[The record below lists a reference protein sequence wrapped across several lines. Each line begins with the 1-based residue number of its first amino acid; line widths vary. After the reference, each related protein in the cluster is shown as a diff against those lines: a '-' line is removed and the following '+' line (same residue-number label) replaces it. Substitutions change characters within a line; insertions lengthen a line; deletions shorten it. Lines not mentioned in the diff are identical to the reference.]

1 MKLAT
6 KKILHN
12 ILAMVVS
19 VCMVC
24 TLTPSVAW
32 AAGGADDSSK
42 SDDVVM
48 NAWESEGGNTAT
60 GNTKVKA
67 KVYDAD
73 FKFDSITPD
82 ANYNKKDDF
91 VNAVTGS
98 NPLQAVFHE
107 SALPDSYT
115 VTWYIQE
122 MIENPS
128 YDSNQPESK
137 DNPKTILTG
146 NATEIASDTY
156 NKANTPTYDGV
167 PSTFTYP
174 GSAGVVVAPASLPMS
189 DGKMYEFSV
198 KLVNNADLEQEA
210 SATTQVTLLPDYPEI
225 RLYGSGD
232 AVANAGEHMVQ
243 GNVYVGFSLP
253 MHYPE
258 LSVSPVA
265 SGGTDS
271 AFSALQQAA
280 SGNGEEIDSA
290 VNLALTDMENL
301 PDGEDPYVGQLDVFI
316 PLPDGSALGV
326 GDSVN
331 VYGYNTIAPA
341 TNPTAKKYAGEVV
354 EIELENGTKVPAVA
368 IAVEGTG
375 ATLGSFAIG
384 KPMAGSY
391 TVYASASEGGFISPS
406 GTNGVVSGQP
416 LGKQAE
422 FTALAMTTGYAFA
435 GFEVRVGSATATPV
449 AANQLEVSGNSLKF
463 NPSSIGVADGG
474 NVYVHAS
481 FTKVEPPAEGE
492 QAVTYYASASLRSS
506 DGATGSLTIAPAQT
520 YDGAP
525 DVKTVRMG
533 QSGVT
538 LDKPVNNYAGL
549 YLQFNP
555 DSGCAVESVRVNG
568 QELSF
573 NYWNNEIMIGALTT
587 STMVDVSYRK
597 LANGETRPETT
608 YVDVTG
614 TLDTKDW
621 VPGYIRAMLVIG
633 SGPSQTETSHAY
645 STPVGARQTI
655 EVMHTTNYE
664 VQATQID
671 ANGVQ
676 TDVTNKV
683 VKGDR
688 KDSIAIYNVTE
699 PVTIVFKYVPKS
711 AEIEGTVGPGGS
723 GQIIVDPTKQASNRM
738 SKAAAL
744 RASAK
749 VGETTT
755 ISREMLEVGN
765 RARIIATPAD
775 GYELGR
781 IEVNGTNV
789 TQYFKPHYQGTTIT
803 HWTMTVYRSETGN
816 IPDGTGQWDVPGW
829 EGLLQD
835 AVVDNVVPIESAVAN
850 VTMSFNPKVPTSE
863 TYQTIRTHVEGNGGT
878 ITPTFKAE
886 QNTTATVQFFPDDT
900 YKVDAYRVDTGN
912 WVTVGDNRDSLKVD
926 VPVGTYD
933 HDVYVRFKPG
943 STQGMPNAYTI
954 VPQASAGGTISPGEP
969 VKVYEGDSFNF
980 SILPK
985 AGYTIGTVE
994 ANGTTRPDV
1003 TLEGEGDIAVNGYTC
1018 TVSNVKSD
1026 CRLSVKFNKSEATS
1040 TAHVVRAECVEGNGT
1055 INPSSPFTVANG
1067 SNVSFTFWP
1076 DDGWYV
1082 KGVYVKNSAT
1092 PDTMPDGE
1100 ESADR
1105 GINLVGSV
1113 VDGRMFTLSDIQ
1125 DDTVLQVAFGE
1136 LRHTDPDDPNSPID
1150 PNDPNTP
1157 PTVNDGDTFTLS
1169 PTDNFQL
1176 GDGATISPNLSD
1188 MTFIK
1193 AKDDSGNVINP
1204 PHAASGSD
1212 ITVIIASGYKLDD
1225 GAENGGI
1232 TIKNGNDDVTKSVT
1246 VKPVGDGMYEVT
1258 IPAANITPDMKIIVD
1273 TTQDKAS
1280 QGKVDKAKVNITVSG
1295 EGVVSPSGIDG
1306 VVSVEAGKSQTFTF
1320 IPNTGWK
1327 LHRLYVDDATVSV
1340 MGNSYAMH
1348 NIQGEK
1354 SLQAVFVPLE
1364 EGEQQPD
1371 VATHDV
1377 NVVPRAVGGGQFDA
1391 KIGSVSPSGITKVAD
1406 GASLSVLVEPAAGYK
1421 AVAYDGTTQTAGR
1434 EIPIVGNTIELTNIT
1449 ADRNVSVFFE
1459 PSQASNYYNLSVS
1472 CGQGG
1477 TASPAGNMLMAA
1489 GSTQTI
1495 SILPDAG
1502 KAVKDV
1508 WLTRGDATSDVSVIK
1523 DVRATNGN
1531 KGITYTTPV
1540 ASEKMSVYVE
1550 FCNANDPTRPTTPSL
1565 PSGDDV
1571 RDPQGNTTY
1580 HTVTALVAGGG
1591 GTVMPASAKVA
1602 NGAPVTFTI
1611 VPLEGYHLQSAQL
1624 DGRTVTPQNG
1634 TTYSIG
1640 SVTADSTFRVV
1651 FEKDSSASDLDQYYT
1666 VFANAV
1672 GDGTSTTSGQ
1682 KAGGTISPA
1691 GPVTVSGGGNQSF
1704 TILPDPNCKVSQ
1716 IVISNA
1722 NSGEAATTVKDFKGS
1737 SYTLFGV
1744 NKDINFTVYF
1754 TALKAG
1760 ETAPPTVLTHSI
1772 TATSSL
1778 NGSISPSGVRTVDD
1792 GGNAMF
1798 TFVPWD
1804 GYKLSYAIVDGVN
1817 VPASYIANNQYTFPD
1832 VKEDHSIHA
1841 VYIGENEQA
1850 ADFVSLNITS
1860 NRNGTVNPSGS
1871 VLATKGSDVAID
1883 VVPFLRYEVKE
1894 ITVGDRKL
1902 SGLLSGSGFTNSTVS
1917 NADFEWANGKLTLKN
1932 VSDALNSV
1940 QVEFGVNESYNPGG
1954 SGEEG
1959 IPDYEKVDT
1968 NVQPAGSGSTSIQ
1981 PDPIYIEKPGPGAT
1995 NDQRTMDVT
2004 IVPEE
2009 GKIADKIVVNYG
2021 DGTSDVYDSTTNPSA
2036 QEIYEKGYVT
2046 VDTDRGDVSLDI
2058 TFRDL
2063 TSQEKND
2070 INNGT
2075 IKPATYFEVSVGY
2088 SNGGTVGPAGTVK
2101 VAKGSKLMLQMI
2113 PSTGYEVASVN
2124 VDGQNRTSEVTNTR
2138 TYILR
2143 DVRAN
2148 QKVDVAFGFVGSGE
2162 DEKVHEFTASAT
2174 GDVTGGT
2181 VSPQQN
2187 KVRDGSSQVVYFMP
2201 KDGYKV
2207 GTVTVTRGD
2216 AAPETYNDYN
2226 SATMTVR
2233 NVTSNVSVQAEF
2245 VKAGADEPTWTVKGV
2260 PMTVEVGAGNGT
2272 ATPGY
2277 SEVPV
2282 GSSVDVSFYPD
2293 PEWRA
2298 SYYTMNGKTTYLPG
2312 NVNSWP
2318 VMPDATDGAEN
2329 KMVVFFERINGNGAD
2344 QVVNVQVVKGDDGAM
2359 HGSASPSQATVA
2371 YGGSTT
2377 FYLYP
2382 DLRDGY
2388 TIDYVRFNGVD
2399 QAKKGVINAGVS
2411 QKQNISVR
2419 GGNMTLQGSVT
2430 TATESDANNLGAN
2443 SNVYYSAYTVTLDDV
2458 VTSGTLEVKYK
2469 KIPDGNGMK
2478 VETTPHRMT
2487 ITSMGGGMV
2496 SPLGEIVLP
2505 EGEVVDILTTSFESY
2520 YLASVIQTAGNI
2532 KTDLTGSVEGRVA
2545 KARMGNADCSVEV
2558 TFERVG
2564 TPGPPVHASKGTA
2577 TYNGNPI
2584 EFEIGGYVDPDT
2596 GDVVPLKVN
2605 EQGVLCD
2612 SDGNPIEFVRG
2623 GAYEFYFNPQA
2634 TGENGRSLVIESA
2647 KYDGK
2652 DLSVIPGANYLTN
2665 VVLNSSGAFDVVFRE
2680 LAEGETPINPSK
2692 GFTVTIFSQ
2701 GEGTV
2706 SPAGPLTRQPG
2717 GETGPLALNGN
2728 GENFAVS
2735 KIVVGYSDD
2744 YGQWTEETVPST
2756 EYADGTYN
2764 RKGIDRDITIT
2775 VYFDEFCIVRVEWDN
2790 SLGFITPNHAEGS
2803 YIYRPVGT
2811 AELPFAV
2818 APYADSELVSV
2829 ETGATADTAVPIDYS
2844 EDEQYTNQ
2852 MYDDLGITN
2861 PNDPSG
2867 ISTMSMADTPNV
2879 VVQPASTDFAK
2890 IYGFNAPLGKSTYV
2904 RANFRSTN
2912 VQGEHTINASATGH
2926 GVVEPSGDVTVNH
2939 GASATFTASP
2949 EAGYTV
2955 TGLVVDGN
2963 RISPARSYTFNNVT
2977 EDHTIVFE
2985 FGLPQNLGGGGGAD
2999 RLVRVASSLARTGD
3013 LTGPVVGLF
3022 LLIAAAGLTVT
3033 AVSYI
3038 RRNRRRQRYQQ

>member
-137 DNPKTILTG
+137 DNPKTILSG
-146 NATEIASDTY
+146 DATEIASDTY
-156 NKANTPTYDGV
+156 TKASTPTYDGV
-167 PSTFTYP
+167 PATFTYP
-174 GSAGVVVAPASLPMS
+174 GSANVLVPPASLNMS

-198 KLVNNADLEQEA
+198 KLVNDADPEQEA

-225 RLYGSGD
+225 RLYGTGD
-232 AVANAGEHMVQ
+232 AVADSNHYMVQ

-258 LSVSPVA
+258 LNVTPVPGNA
-265 SGGTDS
+265 TDT
-271 AFSALQQAA
+271 AFNALQQAA
-280 SGNGEEIDSA
+280 AGNGEEVGSA
-290 VNLALTDMENL
+290 VSLALTDMDNL
-301 PDGEDPYVGQLDVFI
+301 PDGNDPYVGQLDVFI
-316 PLPDGSALGV
+316 PLPDGSGLNV
-326 GDSVN
+326 GDSAN
-331 VYGYNTIAPA
+331 VYGYNAVAPA
-341 TNPTAKKYAGEVV
+341 TTPTAKKYSGEVV
-354 EIELENGTKVPAVA
+354 EIELEDGTKIPAVA
-368 IAVEGTG
+368 IAVEGTKQ
-375 ATLGSFAIG
+375 ALGSFAIG
-384 KPMAGSY
+384 TPMAGSY
-391 TVYASASEGGFISPS
+391 TVHTSASEGGLINPS

-492 QAVTYYASASLRSS
+492 SPTAFTVSATLTTS
-506 DGATGSLTIAPAQT
+506 DGASGDMTFSPAESYSGAPA
-520 YDGAP
+520 A
-525 DVKTVRMG
+525 KTVRMN
-533 QSGVT
+533 QRNVT
-538 LDKPVNNYAGL
+538 LDGAVNNYAGIFL
-549 YLQFNP
+549 SFNP
-555 DSGCAVESVRVNG
+555 GSDSTVEYVRVNG
-568 QELSF
+568 KDLVF
-573 NYWNNEIMIGALTT
+573 NYWNKQVMIGALDGNTNIE
-587 STMVDVSYRK
+587 VSYRK
-597 LANGETRPETT
+597 LNGEVPPIDTK
-608 YVDVTG
+608 VNVTG
-614 TLDTKDW
+614 MLDTTDW
-621 VPGYIRAMLVIG
+621 VPGYIRAMLVIDNA
-633 SGPSQTETSHAY
+633 PSQTETSHDY
-645 STPVGARQTI
+645 PTSIGAMQTI
-655 EVMHTTNYE
+655 KVMHTTNY
-664 VQATQID
+664 VVRATQID
-671 ANGVQ
+671 AEGVH

-688 KDSIAIYNVTE
+688 QDSLTIYNVTE
-699 PVTIVFKYVPKS
+699 DVTIVFNYVPKD
-711 AEIEGTVGPGGS
+711 AEIEGSVGPGGS
-723 GQIIVDPTKQASNRM
+723 GQIIVDPTKQASNSRM
-738 SKAAAL
+738 KTMAL
-744 RASAK
+744 RSAAR

-755 ISREMLEVGN
+755 IGRETLEVGN

-789 TQYFKPHYQGTTIT
+789 TQYFKPHYQGSTIT
-803 HWTMTVYRSETGN
+803 HWTMTVYRTETGM
-816 IPDGTGQWDVPGW
+816 IPEGTGKWDLPGW

-835 AVVDNVVPIESAVAN
+835 SVVDTVVPIESSVAN

-863 TYQTIRTHVEGNGGT
+863 AYQTIRTHVEGNGGT
-878 ITPTFKAE
+878 ITPSFKAE

-912 WVTVGDNRDSLKVD
+912 WVTVGDNRDSLRVD
-926 VPVGTYD
+926 VPVGAYD

-943 STQGMPNAYTI
+943 STNGKPNAYTI
-954 VPQASAGGTISPGEP
+954 TPQAFTGGTISPGEP

-985 AGYTIGTVE
+985 AGYTIGMVE
-994 ANGTTRPDV
+994 ENGTTRPDV

-1018 TVSNVKSD
+1018 TVSNVRSDCSLSVRFDKSD
-1026 CRLSVKFNKSEATS
+1026 STS
-1040 TAHVVRAECVEGNGT
+1040 PAHVVTAQCIEGNGSVS
-1055 INPSSPFTVANG
+1055 PSAPFTVANG
-1067 SNVSFTFWP
+1067 SNASFTFWP

-1082 KGVYVKNSAT
+1082 KGVYVKNSST
-1092 PDTMPDGE
+1092 PETMPEGE
-1100 ESADR
+1100 ASSDR

-1113 VDGRMFTLSDIQ
+1113 VDGRMFTLNDIQ
-1125 DDTVLQVAFGE
+1125 EDTVLQVAFGQVKPG
-1136 LRHTDPDDPNSPID
+1136 DPS
-1150 PNDPNTP
+1150 TP
-1157 PTVNDGDTFTLS
+1157 EPPSLNDGDTFTLS
-1169 PTDNFQL
+1169 PTDNCQL
-1176 GDGATISPNLSD
+1176 GDGATVSPNLAD
-1188 MTFIK
+1188 MTFVK
-1193 AKDDSGNVINP
+1193 AKNPDGSLVNP

-1225 GAENGGI
+1225 EAANGGI
-1232 TIKNGNDDVTKSVT
+1232 TIKNGNDDVTKNVSVR
-1246 VKPVGDGMYEVT
+1246 PVGDGMYEVT
-1258 IPAANITPDMKIIVD
+1258 IPAENITPDMKIVVD
-1273 TTQDKAS
+1273 TAQNKAS
-1280 QGKVDKAKVNITVSG
+1280 QGVVSEAKVKVSVSG
-1295 EGVVSPSGIDG
+1295 NGAVSPAGIDG
-1306 VVSVEAGKSQTFTF
+1306 VVNVEAGKSQTFTF
-1320 IPNTGWK
+1320 VPDAGWK
-1327 LHRLYVDDATVSV
+1327 LHRVYVDDATVTV
-1340 MGNSYAMH
+1340 TGNSYAMH
-1348 NIQGEK
+1348 NIQGERN
-1354 SLQAVFVPLE
+1354 LQAVFVPLE
-1364 EGEQQPD
+1364 EGEQQP
-1371 VATHDV
+1371 VVVTHDV
-1377 NVVPRAVGGGQFDA
+1377 NVVSRSNTSY
-1391 KIGSVSPSGITKVAD
+1391 GSVYPSGVTKVAD
-1406 GASLSVLVEPAAGYK
+1406 GASLSVLVKPAPNYK
-1421 AVAYDGTTQTAGR
+1421 AVAYEGTTQTAGR
-1434 EIPIVGNTIELTNIT
+1434 EIPIVGNTIELTNIK
-1449 ADRNVSVFFE
+1449 ADRNVSVYFE
-1459 PSQASNYYNLSVS
+1459 PSQAASYYNLSIAAGS
-1472 CGQGG
+1472 GG
-1477 TASPAGNMLMAA
+1477 IASPAGNMLMAA

-1502 KAVKDV
+1502 KAVKNV
-1508 WLTRGDATSDVSVIK
+1508 WLTRGNATSGASVLSDVHV
-1523 DVRATNGN
+1523 TTGN
-1531 KGITYTTPV
+1531 KGIIYTTP
-1540 ASEKMSVYVE
+1540 SMDEKMSVYVE
-1550 FCNANDPTRPTTPSL
+1550 FCNANDPSRPTTPSL
-1565 PSGDDV
+1565 PSGDDL
-1571 RDPQGNTTY
+1571 RDPEGNTTY

-1591 GTVMPASAKVA
+1591 GTVMPSSAKVA
-1602 NGAPVTFTI
+1602 NGAPVTLTI
-1611 VPLEGYHLQSAQL
+1611 VPLEGYHLLSAQL

-1634 TTYSIG
+1634 ITYRIG

-1672 GDGTSTTSGQ
+1672 GDGTTTTSGQ
-1682 KAGGTISPA
+1682 KAAGTISPA

-1722 NSGEAATTVKDFKGS
+1722 GSGDAPTVVKDFKGS

-1754 TALKAG
+1754 TALKPG
-1760 ETAPPTVLTHSI
+1760 ESGTPSVLTHSI

-1817 VPASYIANNQYTFPD
+1817 VPASYVANNQYTFAD

-1850 ADFVSLNITS
+1850 ADFVSMNITS

-1871 VLATKGSDVAID
+1871 VLATRGSDVTID
-1883 VVPFLRYEVKE
+1883 VVPFLRYEVKD
-1894 ITVGDRKL
+1894 IVVGNKHLKDFL
-1902 SGLLSGSGFTNSTVS
+1902 GSSGFTNGTI
-1917 NADFEWANGKLTLKN
+1917 NEADYSWANGKLTIHK
-1932 VSDALNSV
+1932 VSDQLSSV

-1954 SGEEG
+1954 SGDEG

-1981 PDPIYIEKPGPGAT
+1981 PDPIYMEKPGPGAT
-1995 NDQRTMDVT
+1995 NDQKTMDVT
-2004 IVPEE
+2004 IVPED

-2036 QEIYEKGYVT
+2036 QDIYEQGYIT

-2063 TSQEKND
+2063 TNQEKND

-2075 IKPATYFEVSVGY
+2075 IVPATYFEVNVGY
-2088 SNGGTVGPAGTVK
+2088 SNGGTVGPSGVVK
-2101 VAKGSKLMLQMI
+2101 VAKGANLTMQMI
-2113 PSTGYEVASVN
+2113 PSTGYEVASVT
-2124 VDGQNRTSEVTNTR
+2124 VDGSNRTSEVTNTR
-2138 TYILR
+2138 TFILK
-2143 DVRAN
+2143 DVQAN
-2148 QKVDVAFGFVGSGE
+2148 QKVDVAFGFVGAGE
-2162 DEKVHEFTASAT
+2162 DEKIWEFTAEAA
-2174 GDVTGGT
+2174 GDVSGGV

-2207 GTVTVTRGD
+2207 GTVTVQRGD

-2233 NVTSNVSVQAEF
+2233 NVKSDVKVSAEF
-2245 VKAGADEPTWTVKGV
+2245 VRASEGEPTWTVDAV
-2260 PMTVEVGAGNGT
+2260 SMIVEVGAGSGT

-2282 GSSVDVSFYPD
+2282 GSSVDVSLYPE

-2312 NVNSWP
+2312 NVSSWP

-2344 QVVNVQVVKGDDGAM
+2344 QVVNVQVVRGDDGAL

-2382 DLRDGY
+2382 DLKDGY
-2388 TIDYVRFNGVD
+2388 TVDYVRFNGVD
-2399 QAKKGVINAGVS
+2399 QAKQGVINAGVS
-2411 QKQNISVR
+2411 QKQNIGVR
-2419 GGNMTLQGSVT
+2419 SGNVTLQGSVT
-2430 TATESDANNLGAN
+2430 TATESDEKNLASSG
-2443 SNVYYSAYTVTLDDV
+2443 NVFYSAYTVTLDDV
-2458 VTSGTLEVKYK
+2458 VTSGTLEIKYK
-2469 KIPDGNGMK
+2469 KIPDGNHMK

-2505 EGEVVDILTTSFESY
+2505 EGETVDILTTSFESY

-2564 TPGPPVHASKGTA
+2564 TPGPPVHVSKGTA
-2577 TYNGNPI
+2577 TYNGSPI

-2596 GDVVPLKVN
+2596 GDVVPLSVN
-2605 EQGVLCD
+2605 NQGILCG
-2612 SDGNPIEFVRG
+2612 SDGNPIDFTRG

-2680 LAEGETPINPSK
+2680 LAEGETPISPSK

-2701 GEGTV
+2701 GEGSV

-2735 KIVVGYSDD
+2735 RIVVGYSDD

-2756 EYADGTYN
+2756 EYANGTYN
-2764 RKGIDRDITIT
+2764 RTGIDRDITIT
-2775 VYFDEFCIVRVEWDN
+2775 VYFEEFCIVRVEWDN

-2811 AELPFAV
+2811 AEIPFAV
-2818 APYADSELVSV
+2818 APYVDSELVSI
-2829 ETGATADTAVPIDYS
+2829 ETGTTAETAAPVDYS
-2844 EDEQYTNQ
+2844 DESKYTDQ
-2852 MYDDLGITN
+2852 MYSDLGMAN

-2879 VVQPASTDFAK
+2879 VVQPASTDFAH
-2890 IYGFNAPLGKSTYV
+2890 IYGFNAPLGKTTYV

-2912 VQGEHTINASATGH
+2912 VGVEHTIHASAVGH
-2926 GVVEPSGDVTVNH
+2926 GVVEPAGDVTVNH
-2939 GASATFTASP
+2939 GSTPTFTATA

-2963 RISPARSYTFNNVT
+2963 RISPRSSYTFDPVT

-2985 FGLPQNLGGGGGAD
+2985 FGLPQAGGASSGAD
-2999 RLVRVASSLARTGD
+2999 RLVRVANSLARTGD

-3038 RRNRRRQRYQQ
+3038 RRNNRRRQRYQQ